1 MDLATLRR
9 LIDQALTPPPSDL
22 MYRNHDKYVP
32 YYHLFYLLVKEMV
45 KDLPQPEKLV
55 VVELG
60 MDEGR
65 GAASFAAGSARADVY
80 GIDHTMRDPPL
91 SEVLNRYPNVHF
103 LHQMSVP
110 APKLPP
116 IHVLHIDT
124 EHTYEQA
131 RSEFDEY
138 APLLAPGAVVLFDDL
153 HKIDDEVQRLFD
165 EIPWPKIQDDRL
177 HPKEYFMKGI
187 LEGYGVALSP

>member
-9 LIDQALTPPPSDL
+9 LIDQALTTPPADL
-22 MYRNHDKYVP
+22 MYRDHYKYIP
-32 YYHLFYLLVKEMV
+32 YYHLMYLLVKEMV
-45 KDLPQPEKLV
+45 SRLPQPERLI

-65 GAASFAAGSARADVY
+65 GAASFAAGSIRADVY
-80 GIDHTMRDPPL
+80 GIDHTKRDPPL
-91 SEVLNRYPNVHF
+91 SDVLNRYSNVHF

-110 APKLPP
+110 APNLPP
-116 IHVLHIDT
+116 IHILHLDT
-124 EHTYEQA
+124 EHTYEHV

-138 APLLAPGAVVLFDDL
+138 RSLLAPGAVVMIDDL
-153 HKIDDEVQRLFD
+153 HKINDEVQRLFD
-165 EIPWPKIQDDRL
+165 EIPWPKIQEDRL

-187 LEGYGVALSP
+187 LEGYGVALAP

>member
-1 MDLATLRR
+1 MDLPTLRR
-9 LIDQALTPPPSDL
+9 LIDQALTEPPEDL
-22 MYRNHDKYVP
+22 MYKHHDKYIP

-45 KDLPQPEKLV
+45 RGLPMPQPLI

-65 GAASFAAGSARADVY
+65 GAASFAAGSARAHVY

-91 SEVLNRYPNVHF
+91 GEVLNRYTNVHF
-103 LHQMSVP
+103 LHQMSIP

-116 IHVLHIDT
+116 IHILHIDT
-124 EHTYEQA
+124 EHTYDQA

-138 APLLAPGAVVLFDDL
+138 VPLLAPGAVVLFDDL

-187 LEGYGVALSP
+187 LEGYGVALAP